1 MTHEPPRTAFPKTSR
16 SGLVCFIFLCGGNS
30 CLLHNA
36 SKCDSSGTEIN
47 QRFLACGNPK
57 QLWFSIVHTFTVDA
71 FSTRQRREI
80 CCNWAVS
87 VRSMAATFQ
96 QFDQMLDWNWNP
108 VEDHRRSISGRT
120 PSQPTVWTLHEIHE
134 HSPLQWLCLGLVFW
148 FCERVYLAALVA
160 EEQWRRSVPSKRDI
174 WIGRHYTTFWGTLL
188 CIFFAIDLEVALHG
202 AKTRNELCF
211 WQFLF
216 LFNPFPKMKV
226 ISREEFARAMAQDVR
241 WTSQLTCCG
250 RRCNDMT

>member
-1 MTHEPPRTAFPKTSR
+1 MEKWVSDKSWCHGCGTQAQIAQDDSRFTTYRAFPIVQYSWHTNRHGPLFPRHSSR
-16 SGLVCFIFLCGGNS
+16 SGLVCFIFLCGGDS

-36 SKCDSSGTEIN
+36 SKCHSSGTEIN
-47 QRFLACGNPK
+47 QRFIACGNPK

-174 WIGRHYTTFWGTLL
+174 
-188 CIFFAIDLEVALHG
+188 
-202 AKTRNELCF
+202 
-211 WQFLF
+211 
-216 LFNPFPKMKV
+216 
-226 ISREEFARAMAQDVR
+226 
-241 WTSQLTCCG
+241 
-250 RRCNDMT
+250 